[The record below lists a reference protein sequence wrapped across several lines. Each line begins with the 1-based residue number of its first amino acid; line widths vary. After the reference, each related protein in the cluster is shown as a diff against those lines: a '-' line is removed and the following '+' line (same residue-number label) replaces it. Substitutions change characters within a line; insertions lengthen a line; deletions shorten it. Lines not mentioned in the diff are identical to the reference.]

1 MNRALRKQSMKRCA
15 FRAKRGGGF
24 SAGPALLP
32 VPVDDWTYAQKQL
45 INNPYSD
52 CAIPSRT
59 GQLFN
64 QPNPDLAQVIMAGGK
79 RRNGRRTRR
88 SHGGVLPP
96 PSANGT
102 WGKWDP
108 PLNPDLAQAAMAGG
122 NWTYNQ
128 NLSLAQTPMVGGT
141 WSYNQNLD
149 LAQTPMA
156 GGGCGCS
163 AMRGGA
169 CGCSVPKPWSG
180 GRRRR
185 TQRKM
190 RGGSYRAVDVFPGV
204 SVGGDG
210 PNVAPLHAGVPC
222 DGRAGSPNQFNQQG
236 LTVDVRAPA
245 DLYSATTNQSA
256 PSVQAGGAYSTGNGF
271 SEGCYKAPGSMLP
284 VYEAETAG
292 FHFRPSTEFG
302 STLPD
307 GITAYN
313 DVVPQAARLGGGRK
327 NRKAS
332 RKSRKTSR
340 RANRKAS
347 RKASRRASRRANRK
361 ASRKE
366 SRRANRKASRK
377 ESRRANRKAS
387 RKESRRANR
396 KK

>member
-1 MNRALRKQSMKRCA
+1 MKRCA

-24 SAGPALLP
+24 AAGPALLP
-32 VPVDDWTYAQKQL
+32 VPADDWTYAQKQL

-64 QPNPDLAQVIMAGGK
+64 QPNPDLTQVIMAGGK
-79 RRNGRRTRR
+79 RRNRRTRR
-88 SHGGVLPP
+88 HGGVLPP
-96 PSANGT
+96 PSANGS

-108 PLNPDLAQAAMAGG
+108 PLNPDLAQVAMSGGADWVNKPDLSLVQTPMAGG
-122 NWTYNQ
+122 ADWGYKPD
-128 NLSLAQTPMVGGT
+128 LSLV
-141 WSYNQNLD
+141 
-149 LAQTPMA
+149 QTPMA

-169 CGCSVPKPWSG
+169 CGCSVPKAWSG

-190 RGGSYRAVDVFPGV
+190 RGGAYRAVDVFPGV

-210 PNVAPLHAGVPC
+210 PNVAALHAGVPC
-222 DGRAGSPNQFNQQG
+222 DGRAGAPNQFNLQG

-245 DLYSATTNQSA
+245 DLYSVTTNQSA

-307 GITAYN
+307 GVTAYN

-332 RKSRKTSR
+332 RK
-340 RANRKAS
+340 NRKAS
-347 RKASRRASRRANRK
+347 RKNRK
-361 ASRKE
+361 ASRK
-366 SRRANRKASRK
+366 NRKASRK
-377 ESRRANRKAS
+377 NRKAS
-387 RKESRRANR
+387 RKNR
-396 KK
+396 KASRKNRKASRKN

>member
-32 VPVDDWTYAQKQL
+32 VPVNDWTYAQKQL

-52 CAIPSRT
+52 CGIPSRT

-88 SHGGVLPP
+88 RHGGVLPP

-108 PLNPDLAQAAMAGG
+108 PMNPDLAQVAMAGG
-122 NWTYNQ
+122 AWTYDQ
-128 NLSLAQTPMVGGT
+128 DLSLAQTPMAGGSWT
-141 WSYNQNLD
+141 YNQDLP

-156 GGGCGCS
+156 GGGNGCS

-169 CGCSVPKPWSG
+169 CGCSVPKAWSG

-185 TQRKM
+185 TYRKM

-222 DGRAGSPNQFNQQG
+222 DGRAGTPNQFNQQG

-245 DLYSATTNQSA
+245 DLYSVTTNQTP

-292 FHFRPSTEFG
+292 FHFRPSTESG

-313 DVVPQAARLGGGRK
+313 DVVPHAARLGGGRK

-332 RKSRKTSR
+332 RK
-340 RANRKAS
+340 NRKAS
-347 RKASRRASRRANRK
+347 RKNRK
-361 ASRKE
+361 ASRK
-366 SRRANRKASRK
+366 NRKASRK
-377 ESRRANRKAS
+377 NRNASRKNRKAS
-387 RKESRRANR
+387 RKNRNASRKN
-396 KK
+396 

>member
-64 QPNPDLAQVIMAGGK
+64 QPNPDLAQVVMAGGK

-88 SHGGVLPP
+88 RHGGVLPP

-102 WGKWDP
+102 WGTWDP

-122 NWTYNQ
+122 ADWDYKPD
-128 NLSLAQTPMVGGT
+128 LSLVQTPMVGGNWT
-141 WSYNQNLD
+141 YNQNLD
-149 LAQTPMA
+149 LAQTSMV

-210 PNVAPLHAGVPC
+210 PNVAPIHAGVPC
-222 DGRAGSPNQFNQQG
+222 DGRAGAPNQFNQQG

-313 DVVPQAARLGGGRK
+313 DVVPHAARLGGGRKASRKNRKASRKNRKASRK

-332 RKSRKTSR
+332 RKSRK
-340 RANRKAS
+340 NRKAS
-347 RKASRRASRRANRK
+347 RKNRK
-361 ASRKE
+361 ASRK
-366 SRRANRKASRK
+366 NRKASRK
-377 ESRRANRKAS
+377 N
-387 RKESRRANR
+387 
-396 KK
+396 